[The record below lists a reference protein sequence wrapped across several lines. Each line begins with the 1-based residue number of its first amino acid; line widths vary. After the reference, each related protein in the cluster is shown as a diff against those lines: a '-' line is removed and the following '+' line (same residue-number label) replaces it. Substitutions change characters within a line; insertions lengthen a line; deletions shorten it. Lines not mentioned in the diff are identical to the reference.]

1 MKYKFFDSLT
11 HIKVDETWY
20 RTEKKASVQPLI
32 NSYENGE
39 LSGAV
44 LTSMPDDSFDQ
55 IAKIVE
61 EHLDFVNL
69 VCSMQPHW
77 LDYSFTKLCAYL
89 EKLKRRNGII
99 GIKIHPRLSG
109 IALEDLEAIEKL
121 VAAAR
126 HVGLMLY
133 VCTILRSPV
142 GSITKPPHTIIRNL
156 LDLDKHAEIDIV
168 LLHGGYTDIL
178 ATSEVVRDYDKAWLD
193 LSFTFMRFRKS
204 SLSLDIGYMFE
215 TLDKKCLIGTDYPEC
230 TPSELL
236 NNLALCF

>member
-1 MKYKFFDSLT
+1 MKLGIMLK
-11 HIKVDETWY
+11 
-20 RTEKKASVQPLI
+20 KKASVQPLI

-99 GIKIHPRLSG
+99 GIKIHPPEWYSVRG
-109 IALEDLEAIEKL
+109 FEAIEKL

-126 HVGLMLY
+126 HVGLILY
-133 VCTILRSPV
+133 VCTILRNPV

-156 LDLDKHAEIDIV
+156 
-168 LLHGGYTDIL
+168 
-178 ATSEVVRDYDKAWLD
+178 
-193 LSFTFMRFRKS
+193 
-204 SLSLDIGYMFE
+204 
-215 TLDKKCLIGTDYPEC
+215 
-230 TPSELL
+230 
-236 NNLALCF
+236 